1 MSDQLRIELLGG
13 CAIYHNNQVITS
25 FKSRKTEALL
35 AYLAHQER
43 PFSRSELAQTFWS
56 DSDPQQAAANLRK
69 TLSELRQH
77 VGDFLTITRD
87 DIALNPSSNIW
98 LDTAEFTRLFQQWQ
112 QTDSAATTQLAALE
126 KAIALY
132 RGDFLAGFYLRDSLA
147 FDEWASLERE
157 RFFLAA
163 THILRELV
171 AHALHNGQ
179 YNQGI
184 RHAAHWLALDPLQE
198 AAHRQMMRLQARQG
212 QRNAALAQ
220 YEQCRHILATELGVT
235 PTTATE
241 LTIARIRAAGT
252 RSMTTPPGLTSFI
265 GRNCELAQLNQ
276 QLDNSETRLI
286 TITGMGGVGK
296 TRLAQQL
303 ASIQQTEFRE
313 GVCFI
318 PLADVTTNNL
328 LTTINTYLGV
338 PSNGRLTPHQQML
351 DYLQAKELLLILDN
365 FEHLLDMSP
374 MLAKVLHVAP
384 TVKLIVTSR
393 VRLNLA
399 EEWVFD
405 LGGLP
410 LPDPDNQQPLD
421 TYAAVQLFQERTVQV
436 CPTFAIT
443 PVNEADIRHIC
454 HLVEG
459 LPLGLELAAAAMRA
473 FTPAQIAAHIRQN
486 LDFLDTRARWL
497 PPRQRSMRAVFD
509 YSWNLLTP
517 PEQSALMHLAVF
529 RGGFTAVAAAAI
541 APPANLDEF
550 TQKSLLHQDEN
561 GRFHIHELIR
571 QYACEKLQQSDRAA
585 ATQEKHANYCATR
598 LANLLPLLRS
608 IRQKEALDTIQHEL
622 ENIQAAWVWATQ
634 QSDIALLDQMLEPL
648 YWFYHVNGRYQ
659 DAFTQFQPTAA
670 ALAQQTTTAAQ
681 TTWARLCIRQ
691 AIFAYGLADY
701 DEAIQQLD
709 VIEPIV
715 VAHNMDTEQAMILR
729 QRGRLAQARSQY
741 AAAIPFYE
749 QSMARFQVLGDT
761 YRVSTVLLDLGNA
774 YCHLNQPDQAE
785 TLLQQTL
792 ALQIANDDL
801 NGRAKTL
808 NSLAAI
814 AQERG
819 DYSGAQA
826 QYEQSLTLRRQIGDK
841 IGIANLLNNL
851 GNLACDLRKWE
862 EGVRYYQESLVI
874 KREIGAPLSI
884 AISLLNLGT
893 AYQEL
898 GAHDNAAE
906 LYQESLTISQQI
918 DDQIGIVFSLSNLAE
933 LAWLQKD
940 YTLSRTRWQQ
950 ALTLAYQLNASDR
963 IFYSLFGL
971 ARLWRETSQETAVL
985 ATANDILHGLLAEPT
1000 CIAALQDKI
1009 RQIISQA
1016 EPEVQQWQ
1024 PTRSLLDI
1032 ATSLVKIPEKAL
1044 LLDL

>member
-1 MSDQLRIELLGG
+1 MSAAEKRFALTLFGLPQLTQQEEPV
-13 CAIYHNNQVITS
+13 AIQR
-25 FKSRKTEALL
+25 RKVWALL
-35 AYLAHQER
+35 AYLAEADG
-43 PFSRSELAQTFWS
+43 PKSR
-56 DSDPQQAAANLRK
+56 D
-69 TLSELRQH
+69 H
-77 VGDFLTITRD
+77 
-87 DIALNPSSNIW
+87 
-98 LDTAEFTRLFQQWQ
+98 
-112 QTDSAATTQLAALE
+112 LAALLWPE
-126 KAIALY
+126 SDQEHARASLRRVLSLLRNLLGDGHFVTSNERIAFDPQPDIWVDVLAFRQLLRQAQTHDHAPDITCANCHAWLTQAAALY
-132 RGDFLAGFYLRDSLA
+132 RGAFLDGLLLPDCAEFTAWQQQTAEAFQQQATAVQNRTVVQNRLDTLSPPFTSWLPAPLPAPLAPFLGQAG
-147 FDEWASLERE
+147 
-157 RFFLAA
+157 
-163 THILRELV
+163 
-171 AHALHNGQ
+171 
-179 YNQGI
+179 
-184 RHAAHWLALDPLQE
+184 
-198 AAHRQMMRLQARQG
+198 
-212 QRNAALAQ
+212 ALAQ
-220 YEQCRHILATELGVT
+220 VMAWLEKGN
-235 PTTATE
+235 
-241 LTIARIRAAGT
+241 
-252 RSMTTPPGLTSFI
+252 
-265 GRNCELAQLNQ
+265 GRLL
-276 QLDNSETRLI
+276 

-384 TVKLIVTSR
+384 AVKLIVTSR

-608 IRQKEALDTIQHEL
+608 IRHKEALDTIQHEL

-634 QSDIALLDQMLEPL
+634 QGDIALLDQMLEPL

-749 QSMARFQVLGDT
+749 QSMARFQALGDT
-761 YRVSTVLLDLGNA
+761 YR
-774 YCHLNQPDQAE
+774 
-785 TLLQQTL
+785 
-792 ALQIANDDL
+792 
-801 NGRAKTL
+801 
-808 NSLAAI
+808 
-814 AQERG
+814 
-819 DYSGAQA
+819 
-826 QYEQSLTLRRQIGDK
+826 
-841 IGIANLLNNL
+841 
-851 GNLACDLRKWE
+851 
-862 EGVRYYQESLVI
+862 
-874 KREIGAPLSI
+874 
-884 AISLLNLGT
+884 
-893 AYQEL
+893 
-898 GAHDNAAE
+898 
-906 LYQESLTISQQI
+906 
-918 DDQIGIVFSLSNLAE
+918 
-933 LAWLQKD
+933 
-940 YTLSRTRWQQ
+940 
-950 ALTLAYQLNASDR
+950 
-963 IFYSLFGL
+963 
-971 ARLWRETSQETAVL
+971 
-985 ATANDILHGLLAEPT
+985 
-1000 CIAALQDKI
+1000 
-1009 RQIISQA
+1009 
-1016 EPEVQQWQ
+1016 
-1024 PTRSLLDI
+1024 
-1032 ATSLVKIPEKAL
+1032 
-1044 LLDL
+1044 